1 MKTMFSRQFGVTL
14 LVLLLAL
21 LMMGG
26 AFRFLVKQYLE
37 DNTYQQLSTDASAIA
52 ELTAA
57 YDAVGQLHGDSL
69 RTNLTL
75 ASVVSGADAVVCNA
89 TGTVVL
95 CSDRNLRC
103 EHLGMMVNE
112 EYLEQVFAEGLKLD
126 SGKIRGLYSEARYVA
141 STPVVSQRTG
151 AQIGIVMVS
160 IPVQETIGILDGIIE
175 IQVAVSLLVILI
187 AVVAMSI
194 SVRSQCRPLREM
206 AQVAREFGHGNL
218 KARVYTGE
226 KNTEEVDE
234 LAVAF
239 NNMAVSLEKSEYQR
253 QEFVANVSHEL
264 KTPMTTIGGYVDG
277 ILDGTIP
284 PERQRYYMQIVSD
297 ETKRLSRLV
306 RSMLDI
312 SKLQDMGGIPEEK
325 KTRFDLEECAGQVL
339 ITFEQKINE
348 KHLDVDVDFPEHP
361 VYTRA
366 DADAITQVIYNLVD
380 NSVKFCTEGGKLGLK
395 LKEGGNKI
403 YFSVSNEG
411 KTIPPEE
418 LPLVFDRFHKI
429 DKSRS
434 ENRDGW
440 GLGLYIVKTLLQ
452 RGQDHPAGGAAAGVR
467 PVPQDRQIPV
477 GESGRLG
484 SGTVHRQDAGL
495 QPRREHQRGQP
506 GRQDGIYLYAALG
519 ELKTITT
526 ERGDTHGRQSRG
538 RSGGARGREHQRG
551 QPGRQ
556 DGIYLYAALG
566 ELKTITTER
575 GDTHGRQSRGRS
587 GGARARV

>member
-1 MKTMFSRQFGVTL
+1 MKTTFSRQFGATM

-37 DNTYQQLSTDASAIA
+37 NNTYKQLATDATAIS
-52 ELTAA
+52 ELAAA
-57 YDAVGQLHGDSL
+57 YDAVGQLHGDAL

-75 ASVVSGADAVVCNA
+75 ASLVSGADALVCNA
-89 TGTVVL
+89 SGTVVL

-103 EHLGMMVNE
+103 EHLGMTVNK
-112 EYLEQVFAEGLKLD
+112 EYLENVFAKGINFD
-126 SGKIRGLYSEARYVA
+126 SGNIHGVYQESRYVV
-141 STPVVSQRTG
+141 STPVVSRKTG
-151 AQIGIVMVS
+151 AQIGLVMVS
-160 IPVQETIGILDGIIE
+160 TPVEQTIGILDGIIE

-187 AVVAMSI
+187 AVVIMSI
-194 SVRSQCRPLREM
+194 SVRNQCRPLREM
-206 AQVAREFGHGNL
+206 AHVAREFGHGNL
-218 KARVYTGE
+218 KARVYTGD

-239 NNMAVSLEKSEYQR
+239 NNMAASLQKSEYQR

-339 ITFEQKINE
+339 ITFEQKINQ
-348 KHLDVDVDFPEHP
+348 KHLDVEVDFPEHP

-380 NSVKFCTEGGKLGLK
+380 NSVKFCTEGGRLGLRIQ
-395 LKEGGNKI
+395 EGGSKI

-411 KTIPPEE
+411 KTIPAEE

-440 GLGLYIVKTLLQ
+440 GLGLYIVKTLICS
-452 RGQDHPAGGAAAGVR
+452 H
-467 PVPQDRQIPV
+467 
-477 GESGRLG
+477 GENISVASR
-484 SGTVHRQDAGL
+484 
-495 QPRREHQRGQP
+495 
-506 GRQDGIYLYAALG
+506 DG
-519 ELKTITT
+519 KTEFTFT
-526 ERGDTHGRQSRG
+526 L
-538 RSGGARGREHQRG
+538 
-551 QPGRQ
+551 P
-556 DGIYLYAALG
+556 L
-566 ELKTITTER
+566 
-575 GDTHGRQSRGRS
+575 
-587 GGARARV
+587 VN